1 MQLKVEFSSA
11 FDPCYDVK
19 SSLILFVLEYLLLL
33 TGLFLGYSI
42 IALPQMVVLYVK
54 SARRILAM
62 YLKTINRSNTIATEV
77 EMDRQND
84 DAA

>member
-1 MQLKVEFSSA
+1 ME
-11 FDPCYDVK
+11 PYYDVK

-42 IALPQMVVLYVK
+42 IALPQLVALYVK

-62 YLKTINRSNTIATEV
+62 YLKTIERSNTIATEV

>member
-1 MQLKVEFSSA
+1 M
-11 FDPCYDVK
+11 K
-19 SSLILFVLEYLLLL
+19 SSLILSVLEYVLLL

-54 SARRILAM
+54 SARRIFAM